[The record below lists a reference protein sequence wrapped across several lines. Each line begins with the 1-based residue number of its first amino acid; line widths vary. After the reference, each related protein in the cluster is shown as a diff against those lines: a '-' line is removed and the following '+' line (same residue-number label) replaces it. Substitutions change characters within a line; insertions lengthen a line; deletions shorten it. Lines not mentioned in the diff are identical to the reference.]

1 MAATPMENFLADL
14 RTAGDLLAKPD
25 ATAVDRVNAGKALK
39 RAGSRNPY
47 ALLRRTYDGGP
58 AYG

>member
-1 MAATPMENFLADL
+1 MESFLADL
-14 RTAGDLLAKPD
+14 KTAGTLLAKP
-25 ATAVDRVNAGKALK
+25 TMTTTDRVNAGKALI

-58 AYG
+58 ANG

>member
-1 MAATPMENFLADL
+1 MTPMESFLADL
-14 RTAGDLLAKPD
+14 KTAGTLLAKP
-25 ATAVDRVNAGKALK
+25 TMTTTDRVNAGKALI

-58 AYG
+58 ANG